1 MAEQQDQD
9 QRTENATPQRL
20 NKARQEGQV
29 AFSPEFVSGLMLTAG
44 VLLFWMFGL
53 VFFGVFGETI
63 SVRLTIFEP
72 MIVDPRQ
79 TITALIGDVVR
90 VGLVVLGFILAI
102 AMVATGCGLLQTNFN
117 FSLKPL
123 ELKFNKLDPNAGIKR
138 IFSSRSVVR
147 GALSIFKATI
157 LLLIVYLVARSRIEQ
172 IAVASFGSYHELML
186 QMSGILLHAAFAVAG
201 MMAIVG
207 IVDFAYQRWKH
218 AQDMKMSLRD
228 IKDENKE
235 SEGDPLVR
243 ARVRRIQAEMGRK
256 RMLAD
261 VPKASVVI
269 TNPTHFA
276 VALQYDRE
284 NMSAPVVI
292 AKGADHLARKIIE
305 IAEEN
310 GVAVV
315 QRKPVARFLYSNV
328 EIGNPIPFEL
338 YQVVAEI
345 LNFVQRMRS
354 AA

>member
-29 AFSPEFVSGLMLTAG
+29 AFSPEFVSGIMLTAG

-53 VFFGVFGETI
+53 VFFGVFGDTI
-63 SVRLTIFEP
+63 SLRLTVFEP
-72 MIVDPRQ
+72 MIVEPRQ
-79 TITALIGDVVR
+79 IITALIGDVLR
-90 VGLVVLGFILAI
+90 VGLVVMGFITAI

-123 ELKFNKLDPNAGIKR
+123 ELKFNKLDPNAGVKR

-147 GALSIFKATI
+147 GVLSVFKATV

-172 IAVASFGSYHELML
+172 ITFASFGSYHELML
-186 QMSGILLHAAFAVAG
+186 KMSGILLYAALAVAG

-261 VPKASVVI
+261 VPNASVVI

-284 NMSAPVVI
+284 TMSAPIVL

-338 YQVVAEI
+338 YQAVAEV

-354 AA
+354 AI